1 MQINGRPHFLRR
13 PLLLAAAASLTLTL
27 AGCDFGGGSDSPSQ
41 PTGRDN
47 TPVSLSEH
55 ITQLEASGQLPRLD
69 RSMDQ
74 LGSDA
79 NANGVRDDIDAW
91 IAGRALSVQR
101 TKALTRAAKTA
112 QAALTVNAADSSAV
126 RAVARQ
132 GARDIN
138 CMFTL
143 FAGDTASN
151 NGIEF
156 HKAIEKYTFNT
167 KPRVL
172 AYITFNKALSGAVLS
187 LPSGDTCDE

>member
-1 MQINGRPHFLRR
+1 MHSNSRPHFLRR
-13 PLLLAAAASLTLTL
+13 PLLIAAAASLTLAL
-27 AGCDFGGGSDSPSQ
+27 AACDFGGGGSDGPSQ
-41 PTGRDN
+41 PTDN
-47 TPVSLSEH
+47 TPVSLSER

-69 RSMDQ
+69 RSTDL

-79 NANGVRDDIDAW
+79 NANGVRDDIDTW
-91 IAGRALSVQR
+91 IAGRALSAQR

-112 QAALTVNAADSSAV
+112 QAALTVNPADSSAV

-138 CMFTL
+138 CISTV

-151 NGIEF
+151 NGFEL